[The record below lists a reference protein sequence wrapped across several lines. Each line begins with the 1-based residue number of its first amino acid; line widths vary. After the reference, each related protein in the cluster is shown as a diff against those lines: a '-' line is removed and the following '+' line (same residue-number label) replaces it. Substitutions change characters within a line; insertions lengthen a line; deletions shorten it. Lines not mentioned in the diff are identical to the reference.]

1 MTSRSHLY
9 AVSVALV
16 HMTKIMSI
24 SKIIQNVCNMTEIT
38 SKVHGIVYVYVRQVV
53 EYYNLPA
60 EDYDMFD
67 NQRHFLSSYD

>member
-1 MTSRSHLY
+1 MTSLSHLY

-16 HMTKIMSI
+16 HMTEIMSI

-38 SKVHGIVYVYVRQVV
+38 SKLHGIVHIYVRQVV

-67 NQRHFLSSYD
+67 NQRQFLSNYD